1 LVRGKKRKKAFGWLA
16 PYLCVCVCGVSLSH
30 WARNHIRTIVKEK
43 PPLHTTQRS
52 GEKKISSEKSTNKK
66 TRNKYFFFVCV
77 LAYLTMWKKEKKI
90 SL

>member
-1 LVRGKKRKKAFGWLA
+1 
-16 PYLCVCVCGVSLSH
+16 VCGVSLSH

-66 TRNKYFFFVCV
+66 TRNKYFFCVCV
-77 LAYLTMWKKEKKI
+77 SLFNDVEKGKKDFPLVGATSKLL